1 MFDKI
6 MEAQQKAGEVKKR
19 LDAITVTGTAEGGKI
34 TVNANANKVIQSINI
49 DENFF
54 VDADKEEL
62 EELLLIAIN
71 KAMEQAENI
80 SQSEMAAMTQQMFG
94 GLGGLFGK
102 QPLRSFRRG
111 MRRNDKAIPNKS
123 KSLVIKFLFRK
134 TYTTASYFY
143 HKHIKHYEN
152 HLLRSILCSNR
163 SRRQNTII

>member
-102 QPLRSFRRG
+102 
-111 MRRNDKAIPNKS
+111 
-123 KSLVIKFLFRK
+123 
-134 TYTTASYFY
+134 
-143 HKHIKHYEN
+143 
-152 HLLRSILCSNR
+152 
-163 SRRQNTII
+163 